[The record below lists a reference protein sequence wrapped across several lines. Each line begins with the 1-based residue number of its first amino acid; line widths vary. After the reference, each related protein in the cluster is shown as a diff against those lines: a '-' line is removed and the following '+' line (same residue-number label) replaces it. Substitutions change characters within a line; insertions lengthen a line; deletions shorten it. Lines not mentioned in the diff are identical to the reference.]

1 MCVSVFPSGLRPCLT
16 GLRGLEVCMH
26 LPCSH
31 AARVLV
37 VVLVVAPAR
46 HEEARVERV
55 EFRVAG
61 AVADA
66 QLEAS
71 HGLGVFLLRGIQ

>member
-16 GLRGLEVCMH
+16 GLRGLEVRMH